1 MGILTKNKFINFAA
15 TQMIAVMTNEEMY
28 KEIIEKRLQRKRD
41 QLKEIES
48 IMLQGEVTQAEKKS
62 YMEVKAVI
70 LELENV
76 LDLADTLLKQ

>member
-1 MGILTKNKFINFAA
+1 
-15 TQMIAVMTNEEMY
+15 MTETEMY
-28 KEIIEKRLQRKRD
+28 KKIIEKRLQRKRD
-41 QLKEIES
+41 QLKEIEA

>member
-1 MGILTKNKFINFAA
+1 
-15 TQMIAVMTNEEMY
+15 MTETEMY
-28 KEIIEKRLQRKRD
+28 KQIIEKRLQRKRD

>member
-1 MGILTKNKFINFAA
+1 
-15 TQMIAVMTNEEMY
+15 MTETEMY
-28 KEIIEKRLQRKRD
+28 KQIIEKRLQRKRD

-76 LDLADTLLKQ
+76 LDLAETLLKQ